1 MKYLMI
7 ALLSVFI
14 SLVCVNSAAAENSR
28 EWSDGDLIQVGVI
41 CKDEDTIIEIV
52 NADIKSEREVLM
64 QMNQSIVEGVCV
76 AFPMPAMFIVIKAL
90 VHYKDHVERESV
102 VLGVGNADQDFLGWV
117 LATGKFVSEKKS
129 EETSI

>member
-1 MKYLMI
+1 MI

-102 VLGVGNADQDFLGWV
+102 VLGVGNADRNFLGWA
-117 LATGKFVSEKKS
+117 LANCKFVEKIKGQR
-129 EETSI
+129 I

>member
-1 MKYLMI
+1 MI

-102 VLGVGNADQDFLGWV
+102 VLGVGNADRNFLGWA
-117 LATGKFVSEKKS
+117 LANGKFVEKIKGQR
-129 EETSI
+129 I

>member
-102 VLGVGNADQDFLGWV
+102 VLGVGNADRNFLGWA
-117 LATGKFVSEKKS
+117 LANGKFVEKIKGQR
-129 EETSI
+129 I

>member
-28 EWSDGDLIQVGVI
+28 EWSDGDLILVGVI

-117 LATGKFVSEKKS
+117 LATGKFVSEKNS